1 MVESA
6 GRITLWA
13 VEVFAAIVGEGSISG
28 AARRLE
34 ASPSSV
40 SQQLSNLESALSAR
54 LVDRA
59 ARPVRLTAAGALF
72 HRRALNILG
81 EAAQARAELA
91 TRDLSHLSHL
101 RLGMIEDFDADVTP
115 RFLSE
120 MAGELGSCRFLLET
134 GASHA
139 LAAQLSGRSL
149 DMIVAAE
156 MGETEPWM
164 EIHPLMEEPFV
175 AVTPAGR
182 EADLATLG
190 DLPFIHYTQRHHMGR
205 AIASHLARHSLQ
217 LDHRF
222 ELDSY
227 HAIMALVAE
236 RAGWTIATPLGVLR
250 AHRFLDRVTMSPL
263 PVPPLS
269 RSIVLTARQGLLGGV
284 PVRTAARLRQ
294 IIGDLVIAPALVR
307 DPWLAPLL
315 RLRGEAGDAA
325 RS

>member
-1 MVESA
+1 MGEPA

-13 VEVFAAIVGEGSISG
+13 VEVFAAIAEEGSISG

-34 ASPSSV
+34 ASPSAV
-40 SQQLSNLESALSAR
+40 SQQLANLESSLATQ

-59 ARPVRLTAAGALF
+59 ARPFRLTPAGAIF
-72 HRRALNILG
+72 RRRALNILG
-81 EAAQARAELA
+81 EAALARAELA
-91 TRDLSHLSHL
+91 TRDLSHLSNL

-120 MAGELGSCRFLLET
+120 LAGELGSCRFLLET

-139 LAAQLSGRSL
+139 LTAQLSARSL

-156 MGETEPWM
+156 MGGTEPWM
-164 EIHPLMEEPFV
+164 EVHPLLDEPFV

-182 EADLATLG
+182 EADPAKLA

-205 AIASHLARHSLQ
+205 AIAAHLARHNLQ
-217 LDHRF
+217 LEHRF

-227 HAIMALVAE
+227 HAIMALVSE
-236 RAGWTIATPLGVLR
+236 GAGWTIATPLGVLR
-250 AHRFLDRVTMSPL
+250 AHRFLDRVSMSPL

-269 RSIVLTARQGLLGGV
+269 RSIALTARRGLLGEV
-284 PVRTAARLRQ
+284 PGRTAHRLRR
-294 IIGDLVIAPALVR
+294 IIGSLVIAPAVAR

-315 RLRGEAGDAA
+315 RLSGPGEE
-325 RS
+325 R